1 MKSVRPLLR
10 FLHYSIPSAGPQQ
23 QRFLHIEKRK
33 DHLRLIDNNDTM
45 DYHYIWLRHNCPEIG
60 KSIHPKT
67 GERIV
72 DCAEI
77 CSTIEPEDIELIDNE
92 RKLKVT
98 WSKDY
103 ASLFDVSFL
112 LTNAY
117 GKNRIEAKKPH
128 AKVEDIELIYDK
140 TPRETYLKNCYERLK
155 KFGLVVVRQ
164 RGLDTEEIM

>member
-1 MKSVRPLLR
+1 MTTIKYIRPLFR
-10 FLHYSIPSAGPQQ
+10 FVHYPLPLKS
-23 QRFLHIEKRK
+23 QRFLHVERHK

-45 DYHYIWLRHNCPEIG
+45 DFHYIWLRHNCPNIG

-77 CSTIEPEDIELIDNE
+77 PLTIKPEHVELIDNE
-92 RKLKVT
+92 QKLQII
-98 WSKDY
+98 WSKDHI
-103 ASLFDVSFL
+103 SLFDLSFL
-112 LTNAY
+112 LENTY

-128 AKVEDIELIYDK
+128 AKIEDIELIYDK
-140 TPRETYLKNCYERLK
+140 NQYETYLQNCYERLK

-164 RGLDTEEIM
+164 RGLDTEAIM